1 VLSKNIFILVLF
13 NIIIGIAVAGTNL
26 ILFNMLLEVTPSIN
40 RTIYIAIYNTLT
52 AIVSAI
58 APIMGVAIKDMTSI
72 AIALIIIAIFRFIA
86 SFMFIARGLVRE
98 NN

>member
-1 VLSKNIFILVLF
+1 
-13 NIIIGIAVAGTNL
+13 
-26 ILFNMLLEVTPSIN
+26 
-40 RTIYIAIYNTLT
+40 
-52 AIVSAI
+52 
-58 APIMGVAIKDMTSI
+58 MGVAIKDMTSI